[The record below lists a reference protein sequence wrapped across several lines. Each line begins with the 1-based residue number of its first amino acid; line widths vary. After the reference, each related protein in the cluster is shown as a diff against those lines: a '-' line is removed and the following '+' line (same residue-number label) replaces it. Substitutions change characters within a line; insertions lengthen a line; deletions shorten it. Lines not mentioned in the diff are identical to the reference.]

1 MRAAGVLAGFA
12 VITIALTYPQVLELT
27 SHVGAHYDSLF
38 GVWRIAWIAHQ
49 LRTDPRHLFDA
60 NIFYP
65 EQNTL
70 AYSDALML
78 PGLAAA
84 PLIWAGVSP
93 VLVYNLLVLLSFVSS
108 GAAMYWLARTL
119 GGSQTAGWLSGIVF
133 AFHPYRFA
141 HYSQIELL
149 WTCWI
154 PLAFWAL
161 HRTIATRRPLFG
173 ATLGLMV
180 ALQALCCLYYGVFLV
195 TALVVLAAVLA
206 TSVRLREVLA
216 LAPAAAAAVGVAAA
230 LLIPYALPYAANA
243 TLVGVRT
250 TQDLER
256 WSPTLAN
263 YTVARSG
270 HWLYRVDPA
279 AFDQLE
285 GVLFPGAVVL
295 VVAAIGLL
303 GRPGRSTI
311 AYLILFLVALDL
323 SLGVNGWLYP
333 FLYDFVWPYK
343 ALRVPAR
350 LFVIVAASLAALTVA
365 GVGRIE
371 AWTAGSR
378 AKRLILSSILAFA
391 VLENLSHPLSLRP
404 AINRAPRLYAWL
416 SEQETSP
423 IMEWPLPA
431 ADGLGLTQDPEV
443 HVRVNVPLAAVGQR
457 IQWPSP

>member
-1 MRAAGVLAGFA
+1 MRVAGVLAGFA

-27 SHVGAHYDSLF
+27 SHVGGHYDSLF

-108 GAAMYWLARTL
+108 GAAMYWLARSL
-119 GGSQTAGWLSGIVF
+119 GGSQAAGWLSGIVF

-154 PLAFWAL
+154 PLSFWAL

-180 ALQALCCLYYGVFLV
+180 ALQTLCCLYYGVFLV

-206 TSVRLREVLA
+206 TSLRLREVLA

-230 LLIPYALPYAANA
+230 LLTPYALPYTANA
-243 TLVGVRT
+243 TLVGYGRRRT
-250 TQDLER
+250 SNVGARR
-256 WSPTLAN
+256 WPTIPSHAAG
-263 YTVARSG
+263 TGCIEPIRPHSTRS
-270 HWLYRVDPA
+270 R
-279 AFDQLE
+279 E
-285 GVLFPGAVVL
+285 SCFPGPSCWSSRPSGYWAN
-295 VVAAIGLL
+295 L
-303 GRPGRSTI
+303 G
-311 AYLILFLVALDL
+311 
-323 SLGVNGWLYP
+323 
-333 FLYDFVWPYK
+333 
-343 ALRVPAR
+343 
-350 LFVIVAASLAALTVA
+350 
-365 GVGRIE
+365 
-371 AWTAGSR
+371 
-378 AKRLILSSILAFA
+378 
-391 VLENLSHPLSLRP
+391 
-404 AINRAPRLYAWL
+404 APR
-416 SEQETSP
+416 S
-423 IMEWPLPA
+423 
-431 ADGLGLTQDPEV
+431 
-443 HVRVNVPLAAVGQR
+443 R
-457 IQWPSP
+457 I